1 MCTERP
7 VVGRN
12 RPVTG
17 AETTRGRPPVSGG
30 GLAYEPDLS
39 RFAVRGVRVAARA
52 VLLHLK
58 TVRVVTPVLL
68 GDVVPLLA
76 LHAGQR
82 DLRADVGGS
91 HVSAPWTDDGRMNA
105 EKSSRSKDRPHNRLL
120 LVAVTGLEP

>member
-1 MCTERP
+1 M
-7 VVGRN
+7 
-12 RPVTG
+12 
-17 AETTRGRPPVSGG
+17 
-30 GLAYEPDLS
+30 YEPFS
-39 RFAVRGVRVAARA
+39 ARFAVRGVRVAARA

-91 HVSAPWTDDGRMNA
+91 HVSAPWTDGTDERMK
-105 EKSSRSKDRPHNRLL
+105 E
-120 LVAVTGLEP
+120 

>member
-1 MCTERP
+1 M
-7 VVGRN
+7 G
-12 RPVTG
+12 
-17 AETTRGRPPVSGG
+17 ETTRGRPPTSGG

-39 RFAVRGVRVAARA
+39 RFAVRGVRVATRA

-91 HVSAPWTDDGRMNA
+91 HVSAP
-105 EKSSRSKDRPHNRLL
+105 
-120 LVAVTGLEP
+120 

>member
-1 MCTERP
+1 MTVP
-7 VVGRN
+7 VF
-12 RPVTG
+12 
-17 AETTRGRPPVSGG
+17 ETSLGSA
-30 GLAYEPDLS
+30 GL
-39 RFAVRGVRVAARA
+39 AVRGVRVAARA

-91 HVSAPWTDDGRMNA
+91 HGSAFLGQRIRTQTSVADREDDPPIDYAG
-105 EKSSRSKDRPHNRLL
+105 
-120 LVAVTGLEP
+120 

>member
-1 MCTERP
+1 M
-7 VVGRN
+7 
-12 RPVTG
+12 
-17 AETTRGRPPVSGG
+17 
-30 GLAYEPDLS
+30 YEPVLS
-39 RFAVRGVRVAARA
+39 RFAVRGVRIATRA

-91 HVSAPWTDDGRMNA
+91 HVSAPKTNGWT
-105 EKSSRSKDRPHNRLL
+105 
-120 LVAVTGLEP
+120 V

>member
-1 MCTERP
+1 MSSLPPDER
-7 VVGRN
+7 RIRA
-12 RPVTG
+12 RPRAG
-17 AETTRGRPPVSGG
+17 NDPIQRHEAAPRGD
-30 GLAYEPDLS
+30 GLVYEPDS
-39 RFAVRGVRVAARA
+39 ARFAVRGVRVAARA

-91 HVSAPWTDDGRMNA
+91 HVSAPWTDGTDERMK
-105 EKSSRSKDRPHNRLL
+105 E
-120 LVAVTGLEP
+120 